1 MFTFYAG
8 FEKMERGLSEKY
20 HDRVS
25 PVKRHMDHMV
35 SIGAAPGL
43 INPQLNTM
51 TSDVVKV
58 REGWNIYLFWTE
70 RLDIYLIVELL
81 WPKAP

>member
-1 MFTFYAG
+1 MFHAG

-35 SIGAAPGL
+35 AIGASPGL
-43 INPQLNTM
+43 INPQLNAM

-58 REGWNIYLFWTE
+58 RECRNITC
-70 RLDIYLIVELL
+70 LL
-81 WPKAP
+81 SRFTY